1 MNFSAHRR
9 RERMLGVDLT
19 PMIDIVFQLLIFF
32 LTTAQMAE
40 MSRAEME
47 LPQEPGEEARSD
59 EAAGLIVNLPPDG
72 TILVGQQ
79 VVTLDELES
88 LARDVLKRWQDARL
102 EGTGESQPQP
112 LVRADRNEGTAL
124 LNEVLRR
131 LQRAGFASVRVGTSP
146 PVGVGGVGGGG
157 GGP

>member
-1 MNFSAHRR
+1 
-9 RERMLGVDLT
+9 MLGVDLT

-47 LPQEPGEEARSD
+47 LPQEPGEEARSE

-72 TILVGQQ
+72 GILVGQQ
-79 VVTLDELES
+79 AVTLDELEA
-88 LARDVLKRWQDARL
+88 LARDALERWQSSRL
-102 EGTGESQPQP
+102 EGAVDAQPQP
-112 LVRADRNEGTAL
+112 LVRADRNEGTKL

-146 PVGVGGVGGGG
+146 PVGVGAGGGG
-157 GGP
+157 A